1 MSCDRMRG
9 LSMLLTSE
17 KDIGL
22 ITNLFQLLKGGL
34 PESVNASGRRRSHT
48 QTSQLS
54 HASVLEMVSL
64 SIECENLQPN
74 GKGEKG
80 RIEG

>member
-1 MSCDRMRG
+1 MSCDHMRG

-34 PESVNASGRRRSHT
+34 PEPVNASGGRRSHT

-54 HASVLEMVSL
+54 HTSVLEMVSL
-64 SIECENLQPN
+64 SIECENLEPN
-74 GKGEKG
+74 GKDEEE
-80 RIEG
+80 RIER